1 MTYIAPF
8 ALPIFKSKHYP
19 SEYVCEAQLM
29 TMMDVAKM
37 IYGEHYEPKELACI
51 LLIDPEMG
59 TTKDVTDEIA
69 YMVYE
74 LYDIYENKPD
84 PDTAAWL
91 DVHGQ
96 DVSQLESN

>member
-1 MTYIAPF
+1 MSHIAPF

-37 IYGEHYEPKELACI
+37 IIGGHYEPNELACI

-59 TTKDVTDEIA
+59 TTKDVTNKIA
-69 YMVYE
+69 YMVWYH
-74 LYDIYENKPD
+74 YDINDTKPD

-91 DVHGQ
+91 YDHGK
-96 DVSQLESN
+96 LENN